1 MSHLP
6 RPVFRLIVVLS
17 VLLVVGFAAF
27 GVARAATSSRILD
40 DVTVAGIPLGGLTP
54 DEATAALASRA
65 GELAARPA
73 TFRVGNTELILRP
86 DEIGFAVDVQETV
99 AAAFD
104 IGRSGSLPGQFWWW
118 LTHAL
123 GSVDMEP
130 VTRLDAAATEAL
142 LVAWEGAAI
151 PDLPFEGA
159 IETDGTTP
167 VALEPRPG
175 RLIDR
180 ATAPAALVDGIL
192 SGEVTALSVV
202 AVDPTVTAA
211 ALDAAL
217 TEARRWLSGDVTLT
231 TGTTEIVLTPSDL
244 ASALRSQPTGAGGL
258 RLLFDP
264 GTVRSIL
271 EPSTEQIETSPVDA
285 RFAIDG
291 YQVSVVAGSTGTVV
305 DEEASAGALAE
316 AAASSWRRGALAI
329 REGAQPEVT
338 TAELESLDITHL
350 VSRFTTYHDC
360 CQNRVSNIHLMA
372 DAVDGAIVRPGER
385 FSLNDYVGRRTPAD
399 GYLED
404 GTIIGGELTTSVG
417 GGVSQFATTFYNT
430 VYWGGYQD
438 VSHKPHSFYFSR
450 YPEGIEATISWPAPD
465 IVFGNDSKSGILV
478 KTEYTDTSITVS
490 LYGNND
496 GRTVSGRHRNG
507 RTEMTVIENGG
518 SDARVVTSEVSDR
531 RNPTTPGTELRPNP
545 AIPPGERRQV
555 QKPSPGWSV
564 KVTRTITTNGDSRQD
579 TWTVTYSP
587 RREILEVNPCE
598 ILELATPCPTT
609 TTTAPPSTTTTTTT
623 TAPPPA

>member
-1 MSHLP
+1 M
-6 RPVFRLIVVLS
+6 S
-17 VLLVVGFAAF
+17 VLLVVGVAGF
-27 GVARAATSSRILD
+27 GVARAATSGRILHN
-40 DVTVAGIPLGGLTP
+40 VTVAGIPLGGLTP
-54 DEATAALASRA
+54 EEATAALASRT
-65 GELAARPA
+65 GELAVRPA
-73 TFRVGNTELILRP
+73 TFRVENTDFTLHP
-86 DEIGFAVDVQETV
+86 DEIGFAVDMQETV

-104 IGRSGSLPGQFWWW
+104 LGRSGSLPGQFWWW

-123 GSVDMEP
+123 GSVDTEP
-130 VTRLDAAATEAL
+130 VTELDAEATEAL
-142 LVAWEGAAI
+142 LVTWEDTAI

-167 VALEPRPG
+167 VALESRPG
-175 RLIDR
+175 RRIDR
-180 ATAPAALVDGIL
+180 STAPAALVDGIL
-192 SGEVTALSVV
+192 SGEITALSVV

-217 TEARRWLSGDVTLT
+217 TEARRWLSGDVTLIA
-231 TGTTEIVLTPSDL
+231 GTTEITLTPSDL
-244 ASALRSQPTGAGGL
+244 ASALRSQPTGSGKL

-271 EPSTEQIETSPVDA
+271 ELSTEQIETSPVDA
-285 RFAIDG
+285 RFVIDG
-291 YQVSVVAGSTGTVV
+291 YRVSVAAGSTGTVV
-305 DEEASAGALAE
+305 DEEATAGALAE
-316 AAASSWRRGALAI
+316 AAASSSRRGSLAV

-338 TAELESLDITHL
+338 TAQLESLDIAHL

-360 CQNRVSNIHLMA
+360 CQNRVSNIHLIA

-385 FSLNDYVGRRTPAD
+385 FSLNDYIGRRTAAD

-417 GGVSQFATTFYNT
+417 GGVSQFATTFYNA

-465 IVFGNDSKSGILV
+465 IVFRNDSAAGILV
-478 KTEYTDTSITVS
+478 KTEYTDRSITVS
-490 LYGNND
+490 FYGNND
-496 GRTVSGRHRNG
+496 GRIVSGRHRNG
-507 RTEMTVIENGG
+507 TTEITVIESGG
-518 SDARVVTSEVSDR
+518 PDARVVTSVVSER
-531 RNPTTPGTELRPNP
+531 RNPTTPGTELRPDP
-545 AIPPGERRQV
+545 ALPPGERRQV

-564 KVTRTITTNGDSRQD
+564 KVTRTITVNGDSHQD

-587 RREILEVNPCE
+587 KREILEVNPCE
-598 ILELATPCPTT
+598 IPELATPCPTT
-609 TTTAPPSTTTTTTT
+609 TTAAPAPSSTTTTTV
-623 TAPPPA
+623 PPPA